1 MNCQKQKGK
10 GNQKFGKKLMKYDL
24 ESYTQTKNLCK

>member
-1 MNCQKQKGK
+1 MNCQKGK

-24 ESYTQTKNLCK
+24 ESYTQTKNLYK